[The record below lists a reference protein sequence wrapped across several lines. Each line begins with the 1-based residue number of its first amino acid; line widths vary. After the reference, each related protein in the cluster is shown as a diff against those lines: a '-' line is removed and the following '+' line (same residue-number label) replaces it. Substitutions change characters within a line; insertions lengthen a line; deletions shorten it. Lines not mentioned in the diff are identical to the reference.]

1 MSMDPSDYR
10 VRRLL
15 PEDAQAIPALTEKVN
30 GPGYVHPEVYHPEV
44 LLRMNQS
51 GERVSI
57 VALHDD
63 AGVVGHYAL
72 ERPDLGRFAESGE
85 AMVLPEHQHHH
96 LLDRMRVLLEQEAN
110 RIELVGIYGNAVTH
124 HVFSQRMEELFKAV
138 PTGFS
143 LGSSPASAHRL
154 DNFPQRVSLVTYFK
168 YMRHPGAMKIHLP
181 ERHQAIAARIFAAL
195 GRDVKFEP
203 LPDHVSDTVTIESS
217 YDPDEQQA
225 SIIIRRG
232 GSQGAGELRET
243 VARMLTQPG
252 VEVLF
257 AEVPLSEPGAIEFCD
272 ALEDAGFFFCGIEP
286 RDEAEGDLLHLQMLL
301 RPLDLSLVQTVD
313 ELARDVL
320 AYIGTQRE
328 ILATRARR

>member
-1 MSMDPSDYR
+1 MNTDPSEYR

-30 GPGYVHPEVYHPEV
+30 GPDYIHAEVYHPEV

-51 GERVSI
+51 GERVSV
-57 VALHDD
+57 VAIHDV

-96 LLDRMRVLLEQEAN
+96 LLDRMRVLLEQEAR
-110 RIELVGIYGNAVTH
+110 RIELIGIYGNAVTH
-124 HVFSQRMEELFKAV
+124 HAFSQKMEELFKAV
-138 PTGFS
+138 PTGFQ
-143 LGSSPASAHRL
+143 LGSSPASALRL
-154 DNFPQRVSLVTYFK
+154 ENFPQRVSLVTYFK

-195 GRDVKFEP
+195 GRQVKFEP
-203 LPDHVSDTVTIESS
+203 APAAVSDAVTVESS
-217 YDPDEQQA
+217 YELDEQQA
-225 SIIIRRG
+225 SIVIRRG
-232 GSQGAGELRET
+232 GSHGVGALRET

-257 AEVPLSEPGAIEFCD
+257 AELPLSEPGAIDFCG
-272 ALEDAGFFFCGIEP
+272 ALEAAGFFFCGIEP
-286 RDEAEGDLLHLQMLL
+286 RDEEEGDLLHMQMLL

-328 ILATRARR
+328 IVAARSRS